1 MKLTS
6 LLIACLFPIAAK
18 CSEERERRSLTDRL
32 ATESSDS
39 ESRSDVLANHD
50 SEVIKRRSSKSG
62 GRCPFA
68 HEPVVD
74 RKSKKEKKKSKKS
87 KKEKKRKHS
96 RKHSSH
102 SSSSSSSS
110 SSSDT
115 SSSSEADSSVRKAM
129 ERALRNTGVDHHP
142 NTKNADITQCQH
154 YLRFLEEKEKKEKQ
168 HK

>member
-1 MKLTS
+1 MKLSS

-50 SEVIKRRSSKSG
+50 SEVIRRRSSKNG

-68 HEPVVD
+68 HDQVVE
-74 RKSKKEKKKSKKS
+74 RSKRKKEIEEEQRRRTRSANTR
-87 KKEKKRKHS
+87 ENIQ
-96 RKHSSH
+96 SH
-102 SSSSSSSS
+102 SSSSS

-115 SSSSEADSSVRKAM
+115 SSSSDAESSARKEM
-129 ERALRNTGVDHHP
+129 EKALKKTGIEHR
-142 NTKNADITQCQH
+142 NTKNADITQCPH
-154 YLRFLEEKEKKEKQ
+154 YLRFLEEQEKKKQ

>member
-1 MKLTS
+1 MKLSS

-50 SEVIKRRSSKSG
+50 SEVIRRRSSKNG

-68 HEPVVD
+68 HDQVVE
-74 RKSKKEKKKSKKS
+74 RSKKDKKKSKKS
-87 KKEKKRKHS
+87 KKDKKRKHS

-110 SSSDT
+110 DT
-115 SSSSEADSSVRKAM
+115 SSSSDAESSARKEM
-129 ERALRNTGVDHHP
+129 EKALKKAGIEHR
-142 NTKNADITQCQH
+142 NTKNADITQCPH
-154 YLRFLEEKEKKEKQ
+154 YLRFLEEQEKKKQ